1 MNKKIGVFDS
11 GLGGITVLNYLK
23 DFYPNYDFIY
33 LADSLNCPYGEKT
46 SKEIENLVT
55 KNTLF
60 LESLGVELVVIAC
73 NTASAN
79 SGAVERFTQIPIVRI
94 IKPTALEALK
104 KTKTNNILVLATNL
118 TIENKAYDK
127 YLEGVNIYSVKGS
140 RLVPIVEEGLIDT
153 KEADRVVLELLDGY
167 QNKGIDTLILGCT
180 HFPLLKM
187 SIKKVMP
194 DVVLVDSFEPVR
206 GELEA
211 LIGKG
216 EEGKMQ
222 KITLYTTGKAEN
234 FKKQLGIFHLE
245 NAAIKEARI

>member
-1 MNKKIGVFDS
+1 MNKKIGIFDS
-11 GLGGITVLNYLK
+11 GIGGVTVLNYLK
-23 DFYPNYDFIY
+23 DYYTNYDFIY

-46 SKEIENLVT
+46 SKEIEVLVT

-79 SGAVERFTQIPIVRI
+79 SSDVARFTQIPIVRI
-94 IKPTALEALK
+94 IKPTALAALK

-118 TIENKAYDK
+118 TIENKAYDQ

-140 RLVPIVEEGLIDT
+140 KLVTVVESGLINT
-153 KEADRVVLELLDGY
+153 KEADQVVFELLDGY

-180 HFPLLKM
+180 HFPLLKN
-187 SIKKVMP
+187 SIKKVLP

-206 GELEA
+206 CELEG

-216 EEGKMQ
+216 EIGKMQ
-222 KITLYTTGKAEN
+222 KNTLYTTGNLAD
-234 FKKQLGIFHLE
+234 FKKQLGIFDLK
-245 NAAIKEARI
+245 NAIIKEARI

>member
-46 SKEIENLVT
+46 SQEIENLVT

-79 SGAVERFTQIPIVRI
+79 SSDVDRFTQIPIIRI
-94 IKPTALEALK
+94 IKPTALAALK
-104 KTKTNNILVLATNL
+104 VTKTNNILVLATNL

-140 RLVPIVEEGLIDT
+140 RLVGVVESGLIDT
-153 KEADRVVLELLDGY
+153 KEADKVVFELLNSY

-187 SIKKVMP
+187 SIKKVLK

-216 EEGKMQ
+216 EIGKGQ
-222 KITLYTTGKAEN
+222 KITLYTTGKLVDFE
-234 FKKQLGIFHLE
+234 KQPGIFDLK
-245 NAAIKEARI
+245 NAIIKEARI